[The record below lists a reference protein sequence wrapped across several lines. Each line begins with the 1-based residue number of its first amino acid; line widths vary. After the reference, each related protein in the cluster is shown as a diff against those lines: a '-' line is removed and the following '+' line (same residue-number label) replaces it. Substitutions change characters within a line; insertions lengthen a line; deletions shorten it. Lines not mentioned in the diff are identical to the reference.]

1 MGGGLAQQSAI
12 NAQQQRLHNEAMRLQ
27 AAIGNLGPS
36 RFPSF
41 GNQYNRKKYGGVS
54 SEEEKSLVADLQSV
68 TDEWLKDV

>member
-1 MGGGLAQQSAI
+1 MIGLACDMVDGLAAAAGISER
-12 NAQQQRLHNEAMRLQ
+12 QRLHNEAMRQQ
-27 AAIGNLGPS
+27 AAIGNLGQS

-41 GNQYNRKKYGGVS
+41 GNRGVC